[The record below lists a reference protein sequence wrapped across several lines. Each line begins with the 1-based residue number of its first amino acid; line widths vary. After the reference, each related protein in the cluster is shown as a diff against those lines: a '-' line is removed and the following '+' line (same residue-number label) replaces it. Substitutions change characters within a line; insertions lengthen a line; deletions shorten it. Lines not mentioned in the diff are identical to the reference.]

1 MDHEREGLVKKI
13 LRNKLEG
20 RRMGR
25 LRLRQVGDVEKDL
38 REINTTATEGSGQRG
53 TGI

>member
-25 LRLRQVGDVEKDL
+25 PRLTQVENVEKDL
-38 REINTTATEGSGQRG
+38 REINMMPTEGSGQRG
-53 TGI
+53 MGI

>member
-1 MDHEREGLVKKI
+1 MDHERKDLVKKI

-25 LRLRQVGDVEKDL
+25 SRLRQMECVEKDL
-38 REINTTATEGSGQRG
+38 WVINTMATEDSGQRQM
-53 TGI
+53 GI

>member
-1 MDHEREGLVKKI
+1 MDHEREGLLKQI

-25 LRLRQVGDVEKDL
+25 PRLRQVEDVEKDL
-38 REINTTATEGSGQRG
+38 QEINMTATEDSGQRG
-53 TGI
+53 MGI

>member
-1 MDHEREGLVKKI
+1 MVHEREGLVKKI

-25 LRLRQVGDVEKDL
+25 PRLRQVEDAEKDL
-38 REINTTATEGSGQRG
+38 REINTMATEGSGQRG
-53 TGI
+53 MGI